1 MTNVMILHGTGC
13 PPDLYWYTYVKE
25 NLENKGY
32 TVSVSNLPNA
42 GEANIEEW
50 LPFVLE
56 NTDIDKD
63 TILIGHS
70 SGGPLIFSI
79 L

>member
-50 LPFVLE
+50 LPFYK
-56 NTDIDKD
+56 N
-63 TILIGHS
+63 
-70 SGGPLIFSI
+70 SI
-79 L
+79 PKLNKQFLLQDF